1 MREAQAVHV
10 AIVYE
15 SLTGHTRKA
24 AQLIADGLTA
34 AGSTATVSP
43 VTDVDYQSLAHADLV
58 VVGGWVDGFFV
69 VGQRPGRAGR
79 LRRLPA
85 VRGKKA
91 IVFCTYALDPGQTL
105 EKMQRIVEERG
116 AEVLGGMAI
125 RRDRLDEG
133 ARDLVDRLLDESVV
147 A

>member
-1 MREAQAVHV
+1 MHV

-15 SLTGHTRKA
+15 SLTGRTRRA
-24 AQLIADGLTA
+24 AQLIAEGLTA
-34 AGSTATVSP
+34 AGATATVSP
-43 VTDVDYQSLAHADLV
+43 VTDPDYQSLAQADLV

-79 LRRLPA
+79 LRRMPA
-85 VRGKKA
+85 MRGKRA
-91 IVFCTYALDPGQTL
+91 IVFCTYALDPGHTL
-105 EKMQRIVEERG
+105 EKLQRIVEEHG
-116 AEVLGGMAI
+116 AEVLGGMTI

-133 ARDLVDRLLDESVV
+133 ARELVERLLDQSVI